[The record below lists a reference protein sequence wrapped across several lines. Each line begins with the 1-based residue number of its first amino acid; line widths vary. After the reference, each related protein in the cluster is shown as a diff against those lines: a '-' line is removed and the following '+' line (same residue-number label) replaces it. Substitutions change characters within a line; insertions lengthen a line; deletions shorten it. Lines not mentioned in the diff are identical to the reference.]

1 MFVVVLLLSENT
13 RLIHL
18 KNGFKT
24 KHASYL
30 VRKSDV
36 LKTNQT
42 LFLESAPEN
51 QKTKQVLGFIQMY
64 YSYFLY
70 FRYYR
75 TFLMFH
81 FEHEVLVLDV

>member
-1 MFVVVLLLSENT
+1 MFVVFLLLSENT

-18 KNGFKT
+18 THGFKT
-24 KHASYL
+24 KNASYL

-36 LKTNQT
+36 LKPNQT

-51 QKTKQVLGFIQMY
+51 KTSIGFHSDALFIF
-64 YSYFLY
+64 SLY
-70 FRYYR
+70 FRYYG